1 MRLRALRLLVVLALA
16 AHTPLAGADGP
27 AGARLA
33 VEPPSFDF
41 GNVLPEKTLQRDV
54 VLRNVGSAELVI
66 KDVRTACNCTV
77 VGGYAKKLA
86 PGASTSLRIELT
98 TPALAGP
105 LAQTVTIETNDP
117 DEPTVE
123 VEVKATV
130 IAPGKPAPGGGS
142 PN

>member
-1 MRLRALRLLVVLALA
+1 LKAPLLA
-16 AHTPLAGADGP
+16 AALLAAACTGGADG
-27 AGARLA
+27 AGSPRLSA
-33 VEPPSFDF
+33 MPSSFDF

-54 VLRNVGSAELVI
+54 VLRNVGRAELVI
-66 KDVRTACNCTV
+66 KDVRTTCHCTV

-86 PGASTSLRIELT
+86 TGASTSLRIELT

-117 DEPTVE
+117 DQPKVE

-130 IAPGKPAPGGGS
+130 IAPGKPAPR
-142 PN
+142 